1 MVNNTMYMVRVILVF
16 KCTDPKTEKNK
27 EARVEKKEKR

>member
-1 MVNNTMYMVRVILVF
+1 MYMVRVILVF